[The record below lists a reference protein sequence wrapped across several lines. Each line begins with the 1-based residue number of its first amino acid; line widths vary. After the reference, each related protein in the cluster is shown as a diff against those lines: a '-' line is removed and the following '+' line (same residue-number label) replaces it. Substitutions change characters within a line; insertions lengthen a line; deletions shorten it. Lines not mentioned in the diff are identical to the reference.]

1 VQAPDDGPAVGRR
14 AAGLASEVREPP
26 KEKAMTLVV
35 SNEDLERV
43 LSMDDALAVLE
54 AMYRD
59 YGAGRAV
66 NGPRVDVVAASST
79 GDGQAAHYGLKTM
92 AGVFPRS
99 EVGAIR
105 LNSDLVT
112 WPVQDGLKRRVK
124 VPAAPGGR
132 WCGLVLLFS
141 TRTGEPLMICPDGY
155 LQRTRVAAANGLGAR
170 YLARADARTV
180 GLLGSGWQAE
190 GQLLAFCAVR
200 PIERVRVYSPN
211 ADHCETFA
219 RQMSERLGI
228 RVQAVGDPHAAMADA
243 DIVAGATNT
252 LDAVLQADWLR
263 PGVHGSAIKVQ
274 EVGLE
279 LLRRCD
285 RVVFHTLK
293 NVKQLT
299 VWPDAEDEM
308 SPEVSE
314 GWWQERPADLWSRL
328 SDLGQL
334 VAGEVPGRVDD
345 REVTFFMNNIGMGLQ
360 FAAVG
365 AAAYERARSAGLG
378 HELPTDWF
386 TETVHP

>member
-1 VQAPDDGPAVGRR
+1 
-14 AAGLASEVREPP
+14 
-26 KEKAMTLVV
+26 MTLVV

-43 LSMDDALAVLE
+43 LTMDDALAVLE
-54 AMYRD
+54 EMYRD
-59 YGAGRAV
+59 YGEGRAV
-66 NGPRVDVVAASST
+66 NGPRVDVVAASAT

-228 RVQAVGDPHAAMADA
+228 RVQAVGDPNTAMADA

-252 LDAVLQADWLR
+252 LDAGAAGRMAAAGGARQRDQG
-263 PGVHGSAIKVQ
+263 PGGRSRAAAAVRSS
-274 EVGLE
+274 GL
-279 LLRRCD
+279 
-285 RVVFHTLK
+285 HTLK
-293 NVKQLT
+293 NVKQMTRL
-299 VWPDAEDEM
+299 ARRRGRDE
-308 SPEVSE
+308 PRGV
-314 GWWQERPADLWSRL
+314 GGLVAGTARPILWSRL

-334 VAGEVPGRVDD
+334 VTGAVPAGPDD

>member
-1 VQAPDDGPAVGRR
+1 
-14 AAGLASEVREPP
+14 
-26 KEKAMTLVV
+26 MTLVV

>member
-1 VQAPDDGPAVGRR
+1 
-14 AAGLASEVREPP
+14 
-26 KEKAMTLVV
+26 MTLIV

-43 LSMDDALAVLE
+43 LSMDVALAELE

-59 YGAGRAV
+59 YGEGRAV
-66 NGPRVDVVAASST
+66 NGPRVDVVAASAT
-79 GDGQAAHYGLKTM
+79 AEGEPAHYGLKTM
-92 AGVFPRS
+92 AGVFPRG

-112 WPVQDGLKRRVK
+112 WPVQDGLMRRVK

-170 YLARADARTV
+170 YLARPDARTI
-180 GLLGSGWQAE
+180 GLLGTGWQAE

-200 PIERVRVYSPN
+200 AIERVRVFSPN

-228 RVQAVGDPHAAMADA
+228 RVQAVGDPEAAMADA
-243 DIVAGATNT
+243 DIVAAATNT
-252 LDAVLQADWLR
+252 LDPVLRREWLR

-274 EVGLE
+274 EVDTA
-279 LLRRCD
+279 LLRHCD
-285 RVVFHTLK
+285 RVVLHTLK

-299 VWPDAEDEM
+299 VVPEAEEGET
-308 SPEVSE
+308 PEVNE
-314 GWWQERPADLWSRL
+314 GWWIERPPDLWSRL
-328 SDLGQL
+328 TDLAQMATGQ
-334 VAGEVPGRVDD
+334 APGRAHE

-365 AAAYERARSAGLG
+365 ACAYERVRAAGLG

>member
-1 VQAPDDGPAVGRR
+1 
-14 AAGLASEVREPP
+14 
-26 KEKAMTLVV
+26 MTLVV

-43 LSMDDALAVLE
+43 LTMDDALAVLE
-54 AMYRD
+54 EMYRD
-59 YGAGRAV
+59 YGEGRAV
-66 NGPRVDVVAASST
+66 NGPRVDVVAASAT

-170 YLARADARTV
+170 HLARADARTV

-228 RVQAVGDPHAAMADA
+228 RVQAVGDPNTAMADA

-252 LDAVLQADWLR
+252 LDAVLRPEWLR

-274 EVGLE
+274 EVDLA
-279 LLRRCD
+279 LLRHCD

-334 VAGEVPGRVDD
+334 VTGAVPGRADD

-365 AAAYERARSAGLG
+365 AAAYERVRSAGLG

>member
-1 VQAPDDGPAVGRR
+1 
-14 AAGLASEVREPP
+14 
-26 KEKAMTLVV
+26 MTLVV

-43 LSMDDALAVLE
+43 LPMDDALAVLE
-54 AMYRD
+54 DLYRD
-59 YGAGRAV
+59 YGEGRAV
-66 NGPRVDVVAASST
+66 SGPRVDVVAASST
-79 GDGQAAHYGLKTM
+79 PDGQRAHYGLKTM
-92 AGVFPRS
+92 AGVFPRA

-170 YLARADARTV
+170 YLARPDAKYV
-180 GLLGSGWQAE
+180 GLLGTGWQAE
-190 GQLLAFCAVR
+190 GQLLAFCTVR

-219 RQMSERLGI
+219 SQMSKRLGI
-228 RVQAVGDPHAAMADA
+228 PVQAVGSPAAAMADA
-243 DIVAGATNT
+243 DIVAAATNT
-252 LDAVLQADWLR
+252 LDPVLRAEWLR

-274 EVGLE
+274 EVGID

-285 RVVFHTLK
+285 RVAFHTLK
-293 NVKQLT
+293 NVKQHT
-299 VWPDAEDEM
+299 VAPEAEQAN
-308 SPEVSE
+308 PEQE
-314 GWWQERPADLWSRL
+314 HGWWQERPADLWERL
-328 SDLGQL
+328 VDLGQL
-334 VAGEVPGRVDD
+334 ASGQAPGRASPD
-345 REVTFFMNNIGMGLQ
+345 EITFFMNNIGMGLQ

-365 AAAYERARSAGLG
+365 ARAYERARAAGLG
-378 HELPTDWF
+378 HDLPTDWF